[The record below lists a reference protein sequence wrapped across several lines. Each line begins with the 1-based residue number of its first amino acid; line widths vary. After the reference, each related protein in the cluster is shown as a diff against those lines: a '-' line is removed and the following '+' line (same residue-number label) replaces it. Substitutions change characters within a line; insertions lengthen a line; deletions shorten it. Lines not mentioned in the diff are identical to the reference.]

1 MMRRLTTILAIAA
14 VAAPAAI
21 AQISGEGGPIRVNAD
36 TSEVM
41 ERQRQVVLI
50 DNVDIMQGNARL
62 RADKVTIYYG
72 GAGETQTAGMSGFG
86 DIESMVAEGEV
97 FYVTPDLKATGDVG
111 TYDAQADTITLTG
124 EVVLVRGEDV
134 ATGRRLVMRL
144 EEGRTTLDGGDGQV
158 QFNISPNE
166 RQGAASG
173 ENATEDAVATED
185 DALTNDVEDSA
196 DADLTDEET
205 SN

>member
-1 MMRRLTTILAIAA
+1 MTRRLTMIMA
-14 VAAPAAI
+14 VAAFAAPMAA

-50 DNVDIMQGNARL
+50 DNVDIMQGTARL
-62 RADKVTIYYG
+62 RANRVTLNYG
-72 GAGETQTAGMSGFG
+72 PGQGEQSSAMGGFG
-86 DIESMVAEGEV
+86 DIQSMVAEGEV

-124 EVVLVRGEDV
+124 DVVLVRGEDV

-158 QFNISPNE
+158 QFNITPRENT
-166 RQGAASG
+166 AAATAETEPAAEEVEG
-173 ENATEDAVATED
+173 EEE
-185 DALTNDVEDSA
+185 
-196 DADLTDEET
+196 EET

>member
-1 MMRRLTTILAIAA
+1 MMRRLITTLAIAA
-14 VAAPAAI
+14 IAAPAAL

-36 TSEVM
+36 TSEVL

-72 GAGETQTAGMSGFG
+72 GTGETQTAGMSGFG

-111 TYDAQADTITLTG
+111 TYDARADTITLTG

-166 RQGAASG
+166 RQGAEADG
-173 ENATEDAVATED
+173 ETPAEDA
-185 DALTNDVEDSA
+185 
-196 DADLTDEET
+196 